1 MAVTDTSDS
10 SALIPES
17 SEIAFSGRLIDVR
30 VDALSTVDD
39 RPSRRDIVVHPG
51 SVGVLAVTIDDRVIL
66 VRQYR
71 HATGT
76 ELLEIPAGLIDD
88 GEPYETAARRELQ
101 EETGC
106 AVGRLH
112 PIGTYWLSP
121 GYSMEQCHL
130 FFAPECR
137 CPDLGTAREPG
148 VELVVIA
155 MSTLSDILGSKRPLV
170 ADAKTM
176 IALQWLLLQRTT

>member
-1 MAVTDTSDS
+1 MVVIDASDS
-10 SALIPES
+10 SAPTPES
-17 SEIAFSGRLIDVR
+17 SELAFSGRLIDLR
-30 VDALSTVDD
+30 VDTLCTGDD
-39 RPSRRDIVVHPG
+39 HRSQREIVVHPG
-51 SVGVLAVTIDDRVIL
+51 SVGVLPLTIDDRVVL

-76 ELLEIPAGLIDD
+76 ELLEIPAGLIDGD
-88 GEPYETAARRELQ
+88 ELPETAARRELQ

-106 AVGRLH
+106 HVERLH
-112 PIGTYWLSP
+112 PIGTFWLSP
-121 GYSMEQCHL
+121 GYSTEQCYL

-137 CPDLGTAREPG
+137 CPDFGTTREPG

-155 MSTLSDILGSKRPLV
+155 MSTLADLLASNRPLV